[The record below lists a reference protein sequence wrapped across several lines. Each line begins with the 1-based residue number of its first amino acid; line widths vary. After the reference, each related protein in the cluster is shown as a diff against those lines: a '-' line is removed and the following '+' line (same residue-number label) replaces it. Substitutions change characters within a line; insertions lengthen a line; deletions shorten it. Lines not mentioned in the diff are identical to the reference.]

1 MSLHRP
7 HEAFVTGQ
15 PFAARQT
22 ERPLLARVAENIF
35 WCARYVERAEHLAR
49 GTLVTTQ
56 LASDAGDL
64 DDHLRSRLWHG
75 LLEAFDVADPE
86 DNDAGQTLGDRTV
99 RYLLA
104 DENNPLCACACIAQA
119 RENARAVRGEVSLE
133 MWQTLNEFYW
143 SLEGGGG
150 FEGAKLILAESAE
163 GLLQHLVR
171 TSMHFQGVTDQTLAH
186 NRRWDF
192 ALTGRLLE
200 RADASCRLLLARVEL
215 LAGAGDQ
222 LETPLK
228 NIQLMAALR
237 MCGSIEAYRRQ
248 HANDLSLEQVVGF
261 LLLRADHPR
270 SIRFAVG
277 AAQKA
282 VARIHGESG
291 GQQGGLDEAERLL
304 GRLATRLEY
313 ADLAEVAD
321 DGGKATLTD
330 VRTCVAEANAALH
343 HRYFAA

>member
-1 MSLHRP
+1 MSLYRTDESP
-7 HEAFVTGQ
+7 LPAT
-15 PFAARQT
+15 PTAARQT

-35 WCARYVERAEHLAR
+35 WTARYVERAEHLAR

-64 DDHLRSRLWHG
+64 DDRLRDQLWHG
-75 LLEAFDVADPE
+75 LLEAFDLVEPAVE
-86 DNDAGQTLGDRTV
+86 LGETLGDAVV
-99 RYLLA
+99 RYVLTDA
-104 DENNPLCACACIAQA
+104 DNPTSACTCVARA
-119 RENARAVRGEVSLE
+119 RENARAVRGEISLE

-143 SLEGGGG
+143 SLEGGGRN
-150 FEGAKLILAESAE
+150 EGAGLILAESAE
-163 GLLQHLVR
+163 TLLQHLVR
-171 TSMHFQGVTDQTLAH
+171 SSMHFQGVTDQTLAH

-215 LAGAGDQ
+215 LAKAGES
-222 LETPLK
+222 LETPLR

-248 HANDLSLEQVVGF
+248 HANNLSIEQVVGF

-270 SIRFAVG
+270 SIRFAI
-277 AAQKA
+277 ASARRA

-291 GQQGGLDEAERLL
+291 PGLGHLDEAERLL
-304 GRLATRLEY
+304 GRMATRLEY
-313 ADLAEVAD
+313 ADLSEVAH
-321 DGGKATLTD
+321 DGGRETLTD
-330 VRTCVAEANAALH
+330 VRRCVAQANAALQQ
-343 HRYFAA
+343 RYFAG